1 MTCELVRTHLSA
13 FMDGALSRSTM
24 AEVWKHIDHCGSCNG
39 LYDALY
45 FADEFYS
52 SVRTQDVPEEYR
64 DSLRARLEE
73 ALGNETSAI
82 SESSRDSH

>member
-13 FMDGALSRSTM
+13 FMDVALPRSTM
-24 AEVWKHIDHCGSCNG
+24 AEVWTHINHCGSCHG

-52 SVRTQDVPEEYR
+52 SVRTQDVPQEYR

-73 ALGNETSAI
+73 ALGNGTSAI
-82 SESSRDSH
+82 SDLSRESY